1 MRNQS
6 KMQRKG
12 KNKWRPESG
21 SHKKMSIA
29 DKRKG
34 NRMRNMLWENGL
46 ESNEDFDY
54 KRSKRW

>member
-1 MRNQS
+1 
-6 KMQRKG
+6 MQRRSKG
-12 KNKWRPESG
+12 KWRASNG

-46 ESNEDFDY
+46 ESEEDFDH
-54 KRSKRW
+54 KRKKKW

>member
-1 MRNQS
+1 
-6 KMQRKG
+6 MQRKG

-46 ESNEDFDY
+46 ESEEDFDH
-54 KRSKRW
+54 KRKKKW